1 MTKEKL
7 TVRVPPELSVRLR
20 DMSKVT
26 GLTKNGLIVQAIL
39 DYVRK
44 YREQKDKT
52 A

>member
-1 MTKEKL
+1 MTKSKL
-7 TVRVPPELSVRLR
+7 TVRVPPELSSKLC
-20 DMSKVT
+20 DMSKET

-44 YREQKDKT
+44 YREQKEKT

>member
-1 MTKEKL
+1 MTKIKL
-7 TVRVPPELSVRLR
+7 TVRVPPELSSRLH
-20 DMSKVT
+20 DMSKAT

>member
-1 MTKEKL
+1 MTKDKL
-7 TVRVPPELSVRLR
+7 TVRIPPELSHTLR

-26 GLTKNGLIVQAIL
+26 GLTKNGLITQAIL

-44 YREQKDKT
+44 YEQKEKS

>member
-1 MTKEKL
+1 MTKTKL
-7 TVRVPPELSVRLR
+7 TVRVPTELSSKLR
-20 DMSKVT
+20 DMSKAT

-44 YREQKDKT
+44 YREQKNKT

>member
-1 MTKEKL
+1 MTKSKL
-7 TVRVPPELSVRLR
+7 TVRVPPELC
-20 DMSKVT
+20 DMSKAT